1 MRSSTSSTAAMIK
14 VSTSGENNTS
24 KPTVNG
30 PIGPKSGCWAAGNSQ
45 CAKADSTRLIGQAN
59 SQPTAVTTE
68 VQGKVDSVDL
78 TQSPPTLSIN
88 SQDYALTQIKRIVSS
103 N

>member
-1 MRSSTSSTAAMIK
+1 
-14 VSTSGENNTS
+14 
-24 KPTVNG
+24 
-30 PIGPKSGCWAAGNSQ
+30 
-45 CAKADSTRLIGQAN
+45 
-59 SQPTAVTTE
+59 

-88 SQDYALTQIKRIVSS
+88 AQDYALTQIKRIIST